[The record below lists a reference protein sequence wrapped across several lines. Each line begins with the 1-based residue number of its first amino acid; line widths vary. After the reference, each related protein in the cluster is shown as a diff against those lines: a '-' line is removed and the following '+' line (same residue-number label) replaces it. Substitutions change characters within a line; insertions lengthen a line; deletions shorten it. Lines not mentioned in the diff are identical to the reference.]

1 MAIKQGYKTTE
12 FWITAV
18 ANIAG
23 AVIAILAAYGI
34 VKSEEGELWR
44 ALVQALALAVVPLVM
59 AFVNGRYINA
69 RAAVKTAALK
79 SISPEL
85 KAGRSQ

>member
-1 MAIKQGYKTTE
+1 MPLKQGYKTTE
-12 FWITAV
+12 FWITAA
-18 ANIAG
+18 ANIAA
-23 AVIAILAAYGI
+23 AVIAVLAGYGI
-34 VKSEEGELWR
+34 VKSEEGELWL

-79 SISPEL
+79 NASSEL
-85 KAGRSQ
+85 KAERSS